1 MDTTNSSR
9 ELHLTVANEDYLEC
23 MVRIES
29 EEGETNG
36 VRSVDIAQRL
46 GVSKASV
53 NKAVS
58 ALKASELVEQSHY
71 GKVVLTDRGREV
83 GTAIWYRHRLIRTFL
98 VQELGVEFERADS
111 EACMMEHA
119 LSEDTMNRW
128 LAYLEKQGI
137 SVEEERDIYGYELLQ
152 PLWCRGTYAPHV
164 ERDLVGA
171 GPHGQCSVE

>member
-58 ALKASELVEQSHY
+58 ALKASELVEPSAPTA
-71 GKVVLTDRGREV
+71 KVILTDRGREV

-119 LSEDTMNRW
+119 LSEDTMSRW

-137 SVEEERDIYGYELLQ
+137 SVEE
-152 PLWCRGTYAPHV
+152 
-164 ERDLVGA
+164 
-171 GPHGQCSVE
+171 

>member
-1 MDTTNSSR
+1 MDTTDSSR

-23 MVRIES
+23 MVRIER
-29 EEGETNG
+29 EDGETEG

-53 NKAVS
+53 NKAVT

-71 GKVVLTDRGREV
+71 GKVMLTERGREV
-83 GTAIWYRHRLIRTFL
+83 GQAIWYRHRLVRTFL
-98 VQELGVEFERADS
+98 VQELGVDFDRADT

-137 SVEEERDIYGYELLQ
+137 NVED
-152 PLWCRGTYAPHV
+152 
-164 ERDLVGA
+164 
-171 GPHGQCSVE
+171 

>member
-83 GTAIWYRHRLIRTFL
+83 GTAIWYRLIRTFL

-137 SVEEERDIYGYELLQ
+137 SVEE
-152 PLWCRGTYAPHV
+152 
-164 ERDLVGA
+164 
-171 GPHGQCSVE
+171 